1 MNDYGRPYINR
12 IDGMPGK
19 FRLWTDDTDQKT
31 SRIVTRNSLVLLKL
45 RIDEALAADAAQ
57 SGQETGQGGE

>member
-1 MNDYGRPYINR
+1 MGDYGRPYINR

-31 SRIVTRNSLVLLKL
+31 SRIVTRNQLTLLKL
-45 RIDEALAADAAQ
+45 RIDEALKADAAQ
-57 SGQETGQGGE
+57 SGQGEQHG